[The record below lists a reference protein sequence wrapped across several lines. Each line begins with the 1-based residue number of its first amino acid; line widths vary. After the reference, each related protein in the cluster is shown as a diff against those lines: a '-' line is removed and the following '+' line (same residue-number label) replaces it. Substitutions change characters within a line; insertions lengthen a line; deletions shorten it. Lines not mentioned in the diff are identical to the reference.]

1 VGRRGAVAVDG
12 GGAGA
17 VVADDGALALHYG
30 GRERGEVGSRMTENE
45 RG

>member
-17 VVADDGALALHYG
+17 VVANDRALALHYG
-30 GRERGEVGSRMTENE
+30 GRERGEVRSRMTKNG